1 MGVWTPEGVY
11 EALSRLLSI
20 YEDQNRS
27 RHAELTGNM
36 KELTV
41 KVDVLSHKV
50 ESTSGG
56 FKATWLGFVI
66 ITTVIGLIAAF
77 VR

>member
-1 MGVWTPEGVY
+1 MSVWTPDQVY

-27 RHAELTGNM
+27 RHSELTANL
-36 KELTV
+36 KELDV
-41 KVDVLSHKV
+41 KVDVLSRRV
-50 ESTSGG
+50 EGATGG

-66 ITTVIGLIAAF
+66 ITTTIGLIAAF
-77 VR
+77 IR